1 MRERTVVTF
10 RAAQYGLTNRI
21 RYLDSSRLLPL
32 VTGSMLP
39 LAQPLGGYSLLPL
52 DILGDVGES
61 PQTLPQR
68 DRPAG
73 EKGCQRATE
82 QKNHQYLYEVSRL
95 YHGED
100 GPDDDEN
107 DAANPDDDQ
116 HSRPL
121 RL

>member
-1 MRERTVVTF
+1 MREFTVVTF
-10 RAAQYGLTNRI
+10 AAAQHGLTNRI
-21 RYLDSSRLLPL
+21 GYLDSSRLLPL
-32 VTGSMLP
+32 VTWSMLP
-39 LAQPLGGYSLLPL
+39 FAQSLGGDSLLPL

-61 PQTLPQR
+61 PQGLPQR

-73 EKGCQRATE
+73 EKGRQRATD
-82 QKNHQYLYEVSRL
+82 QKNHQYLHEVSRL

-116 HSRPL
+116 HRRP
-121 RL
+121 